1 MFEDGETIPKYVYE
15 AEFPPTF
22 TEHFVLNME
31 ESMHLK
37 PSDERHDNI

>member
-22 TEHFVLNME
+22 TEHFVLE
-31 ESMHLK
+31 KILTSVTVWKLK
-37 PSDERHDNI
+37 YVEV